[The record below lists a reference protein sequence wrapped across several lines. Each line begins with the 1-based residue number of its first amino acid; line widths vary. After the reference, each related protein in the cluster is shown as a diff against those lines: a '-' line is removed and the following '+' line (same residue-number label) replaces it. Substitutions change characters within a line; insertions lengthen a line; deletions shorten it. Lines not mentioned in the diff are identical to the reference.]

1 MTANMKIVKLFYPLL
16 FILMVNISSADD
28 SVFSVLAV
36 NGPVFMQSGEGSEWK
51 NLKAGES
58 LNNDMKVRLDGDA
71 YLGLVHKSG
80 YTMEIKETGIYDV
93 NDLNKNFTGD
103 ENKLAKK
110 LSGYVIHE
118 IQEARD
124 VLNSDEYQLFMD
136 GSAGVERDI
145 DGRIVLLGPK
155 MENLILPEGDVP
167 LKYFNWDD
175 TGIET
180 DYDFY
185 IMDGDGEIVY
195 EKQTDKKNVAV
206 NLEAVD
212 LQKGVKYSWNV
223 KPAGE
228 VEFDAASKHF
238 RVLSDQVANEIKN
251 GYSILVKNMEDKSSP
266 LNMLLLAKF
275 YENNKLWSDA
285 SKVYQRILMKYPEV
299 EAFRNLYEYFNYRMS
314 GNAVN

>member
-1 MTANMKIVKLFYPLL
+1 MKTAKLYLLL
-16 FILMVNISSADD
+16 FFLMLYVSSAED
-28 SVFSVLAV
+28 SLFSVLAV
-36 NGPVFMQSGEGSEWK
+36 NGPVFMQPEEDSGWK
-51 NLKAGES
+51 NLKAGET
-58 LNNDMKVRLDGDA
+58 LVAGMKVRLDGDA

-80 YTMEIKETGIYDV
+80 YTMELKQTGIYDV
-93 NDLNKNFTGD
+93 NKLDKKFSGD
-103 ENKLAKK
+103 ENKLAKT

-118 IQEARD
+118 IREVRD
-124 VLNSDEYQLFMD
+124 VLNSDDYQLYME

-155 MENLILPEGDVP
+155 MENLILPKGEVP

-180 DYDFY
+180 EYDFY

-206 NLEAVD
+206 NLQAID
-212 LQKGVKYSWNV
+212 LQKGIKYSWNV

-228 VEFDAASKHF
+228 VEFDAASKQF
-238 RVLSDQVANEIKN
+238 RVVSDQMAKEIKN
-251 GYSILVKNMEDKSSP
+251 GYGILVKNLDDKSSP

-285 SKVYQRILMKYPEV
+285 AKVYQSILMKYPDVEV
-299 EAFRNLYEYFNYRMS
+299 FRNLYEYFNYRMS